1 MGLVFLVVTT
11 FIGLLVLAYLED
23 PRTEEKRNINRL
35 VKESIRKDRLKEKK
49 ARRCYRY
56 MCSSWPNR

>member
-1 MGLVFLVVTT
+1 MGLVFLIVTT

-23 PRTEEKRNINRL
+23 PRTEENHNINRL
-35 VKESIRKDRLKEKK
+35 VKESIRNDRLKEKK

-56 MCSSWPNR
+56 MRAGWPSR